1 MTHHHLCA
9 TLPHPDFKDS
19 CICRGSY
26 RRALWLT
33 LDGKVVGVD
42 WGVSVCRLHR
52 EHKMAIQRT
61 GWEQEEET
69 ETRSYSW
76 HLSSDITMRQSHQ
89 DSHYPSAVVQNIP
102 KTNSITVHSVIAS
115 WVMIII
121 AASQFETAIIGDIL
135 GTTVH
140 TQCSMDAAFSR
151 SCWRKVNWKN
161 DFYRG
166 GTKWH
171 CNHYVW

>member
-33 LDGKVVGVD
+33 LDGKVVGVE

-61 GWEQEEET
+61 G
-69 ETRSYSW
+69 
-76 HLSSDITMRQSHQ
+76 
-89 DSHYPSAVVQNIP
+89 
-102 KTNSITVHSVIAS
+102 
-115 WVMIII
+115 
-121 AASQFETAIIGDIL
+121 
-135 GTTVH
+135 
-140 TQCSMDAAFSR
+140 
-151 SCWRKVNWKN
+151 
-161 DFYRG
+161 
-166 GTKWH
+166 
-171 CNHYVW
+171 